1 MILILHDFFKGFFCI
16 SLNKKYLDTIG
27 SSFYRYSVHRD
38 LARNFQRW
46 IIEKIIVR
54 MSNFGRTNIRFAF
67 II

>member
-1 MILILHDFFKGFFCI
+1 MILTLHDFFFCI

-46 IIEKIIVR
+46 IIEKSR
-54 MSNFGRTNIRFAF
+54 QNE
-67 II
+67 